1 MDSFLSTREAT
12 CEHLKRKLS
21 KAQVAMKHFADSKQC
36 DLQYTAGE
44 WVYVKLK
51 INSPPYG

>member
-36 DLQYTAGE
+36 DVQYTVGE